1 MTIHDFD
8 LARYMLGEEP
18 VEVFA
23 VAGALID
30 PVLMGELDE
39 IDTAMI
45 VMRTASGKQCH
56 INNSRTAVYGYDQ
69 RIELMGSAGMVQSG
83 NRKPHEMRR
92 YSAKSGEAA
101 EPYLYFF
108 IERYTE
114 AFMAEIDSF
123 VDAVEKGEE
132 PEVSFEDGRRALIL
146 AEAAYVSIREK
157 RLVQVS
163 EIA

>member
-1 MTIHDFD
+1 
-8 LARYMLGEEP
+8 
-18 VEVFA
+18 
-23 VAGALID
+23 
-30 PVLMGELDE
+30 MGELDE

-45 VMRTASGKQCH
+45 VMRTASGTQCH

-69 RIELMGSAGMVQSG
+69 RIELMGSTGMVQSG

-92 YSAKSGEAA
+92 YSARSGEGA

-114 AFMAEIDSF
+114 AFMAEIDAF
-123 VDAVEKGEE
+123 VDAVEKERARGELR
-132 PEVSFEDGRRALIL
+132 GRPPRPHPGRGGLQ
-146 AEAAYVSIREK
+146 VDPRE

>member
-1 MTIHDFD
+1 M
-8 LARYMLGEEP
+8 
-18 VEVFA
+18 
-23 VAGALID
+23 ID
-30 PVLMGELDE
+30 PVLMAELDE

-83 NRKPHEMRR
+83 NRKPHEMKR
-92 YSAKSGEAA
+92 YSAKSGEVA
-101 EPYLYFF
+101 EPYLKYFF

-114 AFMAEIDSF
+114 AFMAEIDAF
-123 VDAVEKGEE
+123 VDAVEFGKGARAELRRRT
-132 PEVSFEDGRRALIL
+132 PCPHPGRGGLQSRSARIGG
-146 AEAAYVSIREK
+146 
-157 RLVQVS
+157 LVQVS